1 MFTRTDVILTQP
13 THHVMLVYI
22 LTYILL
28 HGGRNTDNSGSNS
41 PRSTDMSLLPEL
53 AEEAAGDKVVI
64 DLEAPPDTRLRT
76 SESLPPSPTV
86 APDNMSERLSD
97 SAAEIT
103 PGGKVTPPPSPPA
116 SEPANTSERKSRAS
130 SPPER
135 LSKTPSKLS
144 VSL

>member
-1 MFTRTDVILTQP
+1 
-13 THHVMLVYI
+13 MLVYI

-28 HGGRNTDNSGSNS
+28 HGGRNTDNSASNS

-53 AEEAAGDKVVI
+53 AEEEAAGDKERIQVVI
-64 DLEAPPDTRLRT
+64 DLDAPPDTRLRT